1 VKRGIALAMLACA
14 GATRIAFAQDVGAHG
29 YVDCRIIARADERS
43 WADGGL
49 GKTRFGGGGTAAT
62 CMQAGLVLNAQLT
75 PSLLAIADI
84 QYQTTDKNAFSALE
98 AYLRWRPVSTT
109 PLRGSIKVGEFFP
122 PVSLENDAIG
132 WTSPWTLTP
141 SAINSWIGEE
151 FRTIGAEGR
160 IEWRGAANTFE
171 GYVALFGVNDPAGE
185 LLAARGWSLSDLT
198 SGVGSRVREPDVY
211 AIDTGVTVPLR
222 FNPFLEN
229 DDRPGWYAGGRWKA
243 NGIGGIS
250 ILRYDNEAD
259 PSSHSGG
266 SSPVFSWRTEFWSL
280 GVEADLGD
288 IVLLGQAMTGSTDIV
303 PSPFFST
310 STDFRAA
317 YVLAGWNHGAWR
329 PAIRFDAF
337 STEQLPRRIDDRV
350 REHGHAITAALN
362 WRPREWVRVT
372 GEALHVSSTRN
383 QRLEE
388 GIASDQADDLV
399 QLSLR
404 LLF

>member
-1 VKRGIALAMLACA
+1 MKRAVALGMLACA
-14 GATRIAFAQDVGAHG
+14 GATRLALAQDVAAHG
-29 YVDCRIIARADERS
+29 YVDCRLVARADERS
-43 WADGGL
+43 WTDGGL
-49 GKTRFGGGGTAAT
+49 GKTRFGSGGTGAT
-62 CMQAGLVLNAQLT
+62 CVQAGLVINAQLT
-75 PSLLAIADI
+75 PSLLAVADI

-109 PLRGSIKVGEFFP
+109 PLRWSVKLGEFFP

-160 IEWRGAANTFE
+160 VEWRGTANTFE
-171 GYVALFGVNDPAGE
+171 GYGALSGFNDPAGE

-211 AIDTGVTVPLR
+211 AIDNDAAVPLR

-229 DDRPGWYAGGRWKA
+229 DDRIGWYAGGRWQA
-243 NGIGGIS
+243 NGLGGIS

-259 PSSHSGG
+259 ASSHSGG
-266 SSPVFSWRTEFWSL
+266 ASPVFSWRTDFWSF
-280 GVEADLGD
+280 GAQADIGD
-288 IVLLGQAMTGSTDIV
+288 IVVLGQAMTGSTDLA

-317 YVLAGWNHGAWR
+317 YVLAGWNRGAWR
-329 PAIRFDAF
+329 PAIRFDTF
-337 STEQLPRRIDDRV
+337 STEQLPRDIDDRV
-350 REHGHAITAALN
+350 REHGHAITVALN

-372 GEALHVSSTRN
+372 GEALHVASTRN

-388 GIASDQADDLV
+388 GIASDQTDDLLQV
-399 QLSLR
+399 SVR
-404 LLF
+404 LMF

>member
-1 VKRGIALAMLACA
+1 MLACA
-14 GATRIAFAQDVGAHG
+14 GVTRTVHAQDFGAHG
-29 YVDCRIIARADERS
+29 YVDCRLIARADERS

-49 GKTRFGGGGTAAT
+49 GKTRFGGGGTEAT
-62 CMQAGLVLNAQLT
+62 CVQAGVVLNAQLT
-75 PSLLAIADI
+75 PSLLAMADI
-84 QYQTTDKNAFSALE
+84 QYQTTDKNSFSALE

-109 PLRGSIKVGEFFP
+109 PRRWSVKLGEFFP

-160 IEWRGAANTFE
+160 VEWRGTVNTFE
-171 GYVALFGVNDPAGE
+171 GYGAIFGFNDPAGE
-185 LLAARGWSLSDLT
+185 LLAARGWSLSDYT
-198 SGVGSRVREPDVY
+198 SGVGSRLREPDVY
-211 AIDTGVTVPLR
+211 AIDNGDAVPLR
-222 FNPFLEN
+222 FNPYLEN
-229 DDRPGWYAGGRWKA
+229 DDHVGWYAGGRWKA
-243 NGIGGIS
+243 NGLGGLS

-266 SSPVFSWRTEFWSL
+266 SSPVFSWRTEFWSF
-280 GVEADLGD
+280 GAEADVGD
-288 IVLLGQAMTGSTDIV
+288 VVVLGQAMTGSTEIV
-303 PSPFFST
+303 PSPFFHT

-317 YVLAGWNHGAWR
+317 YVLAGWNRGAWR

-337 STEQLPRRIDDRV
+337 STDQLPRDLDDRV
-350 REHGHAITAALN
+350 REHGHAITVALN
-362 WRPREWVRVT
+362 WRPREWIRVT

-388 GIASDQADDLV
+388 GIASEQTDDLV

>member
-1 VKRGIALAMLACA
+1 
-14 GATRIAFAQDVGAHG
+14 
-29 YVDCRIIARADERS
+29 
-43 WADGGL
+43 
-49 GKTRFGGGGTAAT
+49 
-62 CMQAGLVLNAQLT
+62 
-75 PSLLAIADI
+75 
-84 QYQTTDKNAFSALE
+84 
-98 AYLRWRPVSTT
+98 
-109 PLRGSIKVGEFFP
+109 
-122 PVSLENDAIG
+122 
-132 WTSPWTLTP
+132 
-141 SAINSWIGEE
+141 
-151 FRTIGAEGR
+151 
-160 IEWRGAANTFE
+160 
-171 GYVALFGVNDPAGE
+171 
-185 LLAARGWSLSDLT
+185 
-198 SGVGSRVREPDVY
+198 
-211 AIDTGVTVPLR
+211 VPLR

-229 DDRPGWYAGGRWKA
+229 DDHAGWYAGGRWKA

-266 SSPVFSWRTEFWSL
+266 SSPVFSWRTDFWSL